1 MKKINFEWALDT
13 KRDGAKSC
21 VLVGKVPKGEI
32 PDGKKYKLVVWFLF
46 KKELNLKKI
55 PHSFNVIYL
64 DETSTDI
71 IDQELT
77 TTILQSFTTLP
88 DLFISNSILSFKTE
102 IYNLVLD
109 KIQLHFETT
118 QRARNTR
125 QEEGFLAQ
133 SNTIKNLVDY
143 LTNRLKSNPS
153 KQAKAISAAIVGAGP
168 SLDTSLPALK
178 SIQEHVTIIAVD
190 SSLAILAKAG
200 ILPDATVSIDAEKPA
215 SQCVPKNMKT
225 GTLFL
230 SSKSPDDWKSIPSKR
245 YYLSGNSLTE
255 DWFEKQGYCKTTIK
269 CTQNCGITAVNI
281 ALELGLSN
289 VYLFGMDNAIDEDGS
304 GHASNVNLD
313 ISRGSKHNPRGK
325 HPKVKGNYKDEVK
338 TFLKAELHALC
349 ELIGNR
355 LEEQNIYNVIDRGA
369 KIEGAVLVHPDN
381 LSSDDVAGTKIDLAD
396 HLSTCST
403 NKEEALDFIRSHT
416 RKIHPQTLNNLKSA
430 SDQRGLIASIF
441 QNKSLAGLLGNL
453 FLKHGPQILE
463 WESLRQ
469 SERVKIS
476 EEIHDCLVL
485 LMDL

>member
-21 VLVGKVPKGEI
+21 VLVGKVPKEKI
-32 PDGKKYKLVVWFLF
+32 PDEKKYKLILWFLF
-46 KKELNLKKI
+46 KKEFNINKLPSNLHVVYI
-55 PHSFNVIYL
+55 
-64 DETSTDI
+64 DEANEELVDK
-71 IDQELT
+71 ELT
-77 TTILQSFTTLP
+77 TTILQSLTTLP
-88 DLFISNSILSFKTE
+88 DLFISNSILTFNTE
-102 IYNLVLD
+102 FYNLILD

-133 SNTIKNLVDY
+133 TNTIKNLEDY

-153 KQAKAISAAIVGAGP
+153 NKVKAISAAIVGAGP
-168 SLDTSLPALK
+168 SLDKSLPVLK
-178 SIQEHVTIIAVD
+178 SIQDHVTIIAVD
-190 SSLAILAKAG
+190 SSLAILAEVG
-200 ILPDATVSIDAEKPA
+200 ILPDAAVSIDAEKPA
-215 SQCVPKNMKT
+215 SQCVPKNMKI

-255 DWFEKQGYCKTTIK
+255 DWLEKQGYCKTTIK
-269 CTQNCGITAVNI
+269 CTQNSGITAVNI

-325 HPKVKGNYKDEVK
+325 HPKVKGNYKAEVK
-338 TFLKAELHALC
+338 TFLKTELHALS
-349 ELIGNR
+349 ELIVNR
-355 LEEQNIYNVIDRGA
+355 LKEQNIYNVIDRGA

-381 LSSDDVAGTKIDLAD
+381 LSSDDVAGKKIDLAD
-396 HLSTCST
+396 HLSTHST
-403 NKEEALDFIRSHT
+403 NKKEALGFIRSHT
-416 RKIHPQTLNNLKSA
+416 RKIHPKTLNDLKS
-430 SDQRGLIASIF
+430 SQDQRGLITSIF

-463 WESLRQ
+463 WESLSH
-469 SERVKIS
+469 SERVKIPK
-476 EEIHDCLVL
+476 ELHDCLVL